1 MNYSKIT
8 LNNKTELESVD
19 TLTMLLIAI
28 RDSEKVNQKHLFK
41 DLYNKGVDYVLTIQ
55 TVQDRLTAT
64 VEVYHGV

>member
-8 LNNKTELESVD
+8 LNNKTELSSVD
-19 TLTMLLIAI
+19 TLTILLISI

-64 VEVYHGV
+64 VEVYDAD